1 MIKKRDLILEI
12 KDIGKIFT
20 NKFEGLKGISLQICK
35 GESFGLVGE
44 SGSGKSTLG
53 KIIAGIL
60 KSSKGQV
67 FYFNNPKKYLIEQG
81 YKKNIANNKDK
92 SRFQEVQIIFQNCDA
107 SLNPK
112 MIVYDL
118 IAEGLIVQ
126 KKYSKQEIH
135 AKIKEII
142 HLVGLKE
149 SDLSRFP
156 HEFSGGQKQRIVIAR
171 ALIVKPKIIIADEP
185 VSALDVSIQAQI
197 INLLND
203 LKNI

>member
-1 MIKKRDLILEI
+1 M
-12 KDIGKIFT
+12 
-20 NKFEGLKGISLQICK
+20 
-35 GESFGLVGE
+35 
-44 SGSGKSTLG
+44 
-53 KIIAGIL
+53 
-60 KSSKGQV
+60 
-67 FYFNNPKKYLIEQG
+67 
-81 YKKNIANNKDK
+81 
-92 SRFQEVQIIFQNCDA
+92 QIIFQNCDA

-203 LKNI
+203 LKKHLGLTIIFISHDLAIVRYFCDRLAVMHCGFLVEQGNIEEVFKNTKHAYTKQLLQDSTLN

>member
-1 MIKKRDLILEI
+1 
-12 KDIGKIFT
+12 
-20 NKFEGLKGISLQICK
+20 
-35 GESFGLVGE
+35 
-44 SGSGKSTLG
+44 
-53 KIIAGIL
+53 
-60 KSSKGQV
+60 
-67 FYFNNPKKYLIEQG
+67 
-81 YKKNIANNKDK
+81 
-92 SRFQEVQIIFQNCDA
+92 
-107 SLNPK
+107 

-203 LKNI
+203 LKKHLGLTIIFISHDLAIVRYFCDRLAVMHCGFLVEQGNIEEVFKNTKHAYTKQLLQDSTLN